1 MATLADKTI
10 KHQIAMR
17 GQYTR
22 IAKQAALHL
31 QALKSQV
38 KVELDEAMTARNWTA
53 VARLRKTFVTID
65 KLIADEYELMSDTL
79 KRELADLFVYE
90 AEFTSKLL
98 GFDFSNSL
106 VTEKLVESIVSN
118 DPFDGKILG
127 EWVDEQKLATQIK
140 IKQTIRLGVLNGL
153 STAKIVDALY
163 AEPANPFL
171 GAKRN
176 AEILVRTAS
185 AHVTS
190 QAALKTFERVG
201 FRSYQLSAV
210 LDSRTTPVCRALDG
224 KIYKVSDKG
233 RKVPPFHPGCRTVM
247 IAVSDEEPPFTDGYE
262 DWLSKQSATEQE
274 AILGPARYRLWKSG
288 QPLESFVDLDTHH
301 VIPLDQ
307 LRSKEVL
314 LNRSV

>member
-1 MATLADKTI
+1 MASLADKTI

-17 GQYTR
+17 GQFTR

-31 QALKSQV
+31 QALKVAV
-38 KVELDEAMTARNWTA
+38 KAELDEAMTARNWSA

-65 KLIADEYELMSDTL
+65 KLIADEYELMSETI
-79 KRELADLFVYE
+79 KRELGDLFAYE
-90 AEFTSKLL
+90 SAFTSKLL
-98 GFDFSNSL
+98 GFDFSNDM

-127 EWVDEQKLATQIK
+127 EWLDEQKLATQIK
-140 IKQTIRLGVLNGL
+140 VKQTIRLGVLNGL
-153 STAKIVDALY
+153 SSSKIVDALY
-163 AEPANPFL
+163 AEPGNPFL

-176 AEILVRTAS
+176 AEIMVRTAS

-190 QAALKTFERVG
+190 QASLKTFERVG
-201 FRSYQLSAV
+201 FGQYQLSAV

-224 KIYKVSDKG
+224 KIYNVSDKG

-247 IAVSDEEPPFTDGYE
+247 IAVTEDDPAFTDGYE
-262 DWLSKQSATEQE
+262 DWLSKQSAAEQE

-288 QPLESFVDLDTHH
+288 QALESFVDLDTHH

-307 LRSKEVL
+307 LKLKE
-314 LNRSV
+314 SFS

>member
-1 MATLADKTI
+1 MASLSNKTI

-31 QALKSQV
+31 QTLKMSV
-38 KVELDEAMTARNWTA
+38 KAELDEAMTARNWNA

-65 KLIADEYELMSDTL
+65 KLIADEYALMSETL
-79 KRELADLFVYE
+79 KTELSDLFIYE
-90 AEFTSKLL
+90 SEFTSKLL
-98 GFDFSNSL
+98 GFDFTNSM

-127 EWVDEQKLATQIK
+127 EWLDEQKLATQIK
-140 IKQTIRLGVLNGL
+140 VKQTIRLGVLNGL
-153 STAKIVDALY
+153 STSQIAGALY
-163 AEPANPFL
+163 ADPGNPFG
-171 GAKRN
+171 GARRN
-176 AEILVRTAS
+176 AEVMVRTAS

-190 QAALKTFERVG
+190 QASLKTFERVG
-201 FRSYQLSAV
+201 FGSYQLSAV

-224 KIYKVSDKG
+224 KIYKTTDKG

-247 IAVSDEEPPFTDGYE
+247 IAVSEDEPAFVDGYE
-262 DWLSKQSATEQE
+262 DWLSKQSADEQE

-288 QPLESFVDLDTHH
+288 QPLESFVDLDAHH

-307 LRSKEVL
+307 LRSKEVF
-314 LNRSV
+314 LNQV

>member
-1 MATLADKTI
+1 MASLADKTI

-31 QALKSQV
+31 QALKVAV
-38 KVELDEAMTARNWTA
+38 KAELDEAMTARNWSA

-65 KLIADEYELMSDTL
+65 KLIADEYELMSETL
-79 KRELADLFVYE
+79 RKELGDLFAYE
-90 AEFTSKLL
+90 TEFTSKLL
-98 GFDFSNSL
+98 GFDFTSSL
-106 VTEKLVESIVSN
+106 VTEKLVDSIVSN

-127 EWVDEQKLATQIK
+127 EWLDEQKLATQIK
-140 IKQTIRLGVLNGL
+140 VKQTIRLGVLNGL

-163 AEPANPFL
+163 AEPGNPFT
-171 GAKRN
+171 GARRN
-176 AEILVRTAS
+176 AEVMVRTAS

-190 QAALKTFERVG
+190 QASLKTFERVG
-201 FRSYQLSAV
+201 FGSYQLSAV

-224 KIYKVSDKG
+224 KIYKTTDKG

-247 IAVSDEEPPFTDGYE
+247 IAVSDDEPAFTDGYE
-262 DWLSKQSATEQE
+262 DWLGRQDAAEQE
-274 AILGPARYRLWKSG
+274 AILGPARFRLWKSG

-314 LNRSV
+314 LNR

>member
-1 MATLADKTI
+1 MASLANKTI
-10 KHQIAMR
+10 KHQVSMR
-17 GQYTR
+17 GQFTR

-31 QALKSQV
+31 QSLKVSV
-38 KVELDEAMTARNWTA
+38 KAELDEAMTVRNWTA

-65 KLIADEYELMSDTL
+65 KLIADEYELMSETL
-79 KRELADLFVYE
+79 KAELGDLFVYE
-90 AEFTSKLL
+90 SEFTSRLL
-98 GFDFSNSL
+98 GFDFSSNM
-106 VTEKLVESIVSN
+106 VTEKLVESIVSS

-127 EWVDEQKLATQIK
+127 EWLDEQKLATQIK
-140 IKQTIRLGVLNGL
+140 VKQTIRLGVLNGL
-153 STAKIVDALY
+153 TTSKIVDALY
-163 AEPANPFL
+163 AEPGNPFL

-176 AEILVRTAS
+176 AEIMVRTAS

-190 QAALKTFERVG
+190 QASLKTFERVG
-201 FRSYQLSAV
+201 FGQYQLSAV

-224 KIYKVSDKG
+224 KIYNVSDKG

-247 IAVSDEEPPFTDGYE
+247 IAVTEDDPALTDGYE
-262 DWLSKQSATEQE
+262 DWLSKQSAAEQE

-307 LRSKEVL
+307 LKLKE
-314 LNRSV
+314 SFS

>member
-1 MATLADKTI
+1 MASLANKTI
-10 KHQIAMR
+10 KHQVAMR
-17 GQYTR
+17 GQFTR

-31 QALKSQV
+31 QALKTSV
-38 KVELDEAMTARNWTA
+38 KAELDEAMTARNWNA

-65 KLIADEYELMSDTL
+65 KLITDEYELMSETL
-79 KRELADLFVYE
+79 KRELGDLFVYE
-90 AEFTSKLL
+90 SEFTSKLL

-106 VTEKLVESIVSN
+106 VTEKLVESIVSS

-127 EWVDEQKLATQIK
+127 EWLDEQRLATQIK
-140 IKQTIRLGVLNGL
+140 VKQTIRLGVLNGL
-153 STAKIVDALY
+153 STSKITGALY
-163 AEPANPFL
+163 ADPGNPFL

-176 AEILVRTAS
+176 AEVMVRTAS

-190 QAALKTFERVG
+190 QASLKTFERVG
-201 FRSYQLSAV
+201 FGSYQLSAV

-224 KIYKVSDKG
+224 KIYRVSDKG

-247 IAVSDEEPPFTDGYE
+247 IAVSDDEPPFTDGYE
-262 DWLSKQSATEQE
+262 DWLGKQSAGEQE

-307 LRSKEVL
+307 LRSKEVF
-314 LNRSV
+314 LNQE

>member
-1 MATLADKTI
+1 MASLADKTI

-17 GQYTR
+17 GQFTR

-31 QALKSQV
+31 QALKIQV
-38 KVELDEAMTARNWTA
+38 KAELDEAMTARNWTA
-53 VARLRKTFVTID
+53 VARLRRTFVTID
-65 KLIADEYELMSDTL
+65 KLIADEYELMSETL
-79 KRELADLFVYE
+79 RRELGDLFVYE
-90 AEFTSKLL
+90 SEFTSKLL

-106 VTEKLVESIVSN
+106 VTEKLVESIVSQ

-127 EWVDEQKLATQIK
+127 EWLDEQKLATQIK
-140 IKQTIRLGVLNGL
+140 VKQTIRLGVLNGL
-153 STAKIVDALY
+153 STGKIVDALY
-163 AEPANPFL
+163 VEPGNPFL

-176 AEILVRTAS
+176 AEVMVRTAS

-190 QAALKTFERVG
+190 QASLKTFERVG
-201 FRSYQLSAV
+201 FGSYQLSAV

-224 KIYKVSDKG
+224 KVYKLTDKG

-247 IAVSDEEPPFTDGYE
+247 IAVSDDEPAFQDGYE
-262 DWLSKQSATEQE
+262 DWLSKQSAAEQE

-314 LNRSV
+314 LNR

>member
-1 MATLADKTI
+1 MASLADKTI

-31 QALKSQV
+31 QALKVAV
-38 KVELDEAMTARNWTA
+38 KAELDEAMTARNWNA
-53 VARLRKTFVTID
+53 MARLRKTFVTID
-65 KLIADEYELMSDTL
+65 KLIDDEYSMMSSTL
-79 KRELADLFVYE
+79 KAELGDLFVYE
-90 AEFTSKLL
+90 SEFTSKLL
-98 GFDFSNSL
+98 GFDFSSNL
-106 VTEKLVESIVSN
+106 VTEKLVESIVSS

-127 EWVDEQKLATQIK
+127 EWLDEQKLATQIK
-140 IKQTIRLGVLNGL
+140 VKQTIRLGVLNGL
-153 STAKIVDALY
+153 STSKIVDALY
-163 AEPANPFL
+163 AEPGNPFV
-171 GAKRN
+171 GARRN
-176 AEILVRTAS
+176 AEVMVRTAS

-190 QAALKTFERVG
+190 QASLKTFERVG
-201 FRSYQLSAV
+201 FGSYQLSAV

-224 KIYKVSDKG
+224 KIYKTSDKG

-247 IAVSDEEPPFTDGYE
+247 IAVTEDDPAFTDGYE
-262 DWLSKQSATEQE
+262 DWLSTQSAGEQE

-307 LRSKEVL
+307 LRSKEVS
-314 LNRSV
+314 LNQE

>member
-1 MATLADKTI
+1 MASLSNKTI

-31 QALKSQV
+31 QTLKMSV
-38 KVELDEAMTARNWTA
+38 KAELDEAMTARNWNA

-65 KLIADEYELMSDTL
+65 KLIADEYALMSETL
-79 KRELADLFVYE
+79 KTELSDLFIYE
-90 AEFTSKLL
+90 SEFTSKLL
-98 GFDFSNSL
+98 GFDFTNSM

-127 EWVDEQKLATQIK
+127 EWLDEQKLATQIK
-140 IKQTIRLGVLNGL
+140 VKQTIRLGVLNGL
-153 STAKIVDALY
+153 STSQIAGALY
-163 AEPANPFL
+163 ADPGNPFG
-171 GAKRN
+171 GARRN
-176 AEILVRTAS
+176 AEVMVRTAS

-190 QAALKTFERVG
+190 QASLKTFERVG
-201 FRSYQLSAV
+201 FGSYQLSAV

-224 KIYKVSDKG
+224 KIYKTLDRG

-247 IAVSDEEPPFTDGYE
+247 IAVSDDEPPFTDGYE
-262 DWLSKQSATEQE
+262 DWLGKQSAGEQE
-274 AILGPARYRLWKSG
+274 SILGSARYRLWKSG

-307 LRSKEVL
+307 LRSKEAF
-314 LNRSV
+314 LNQE

>member
-1 MATLADKTI
+1 MTGLANKTI

-17 GQYTR
+17 GQFTR

-31 QALKSQV
+31 QALKVSV
-38 KVELDEAMTARNWTA
+38 KTELDEAMTARNWNA
-53 VARLRKTFVTID
+53 VARLRRTFVTID
-65 KLIADEYELMSDTL
+65 KLIDDEYSMMSSTL
-79 KRELADLFVYE
+79 KAELGNLFIYE
-90 AEFTSKLL
+90 SEFTSKLL
-98 GFDFSNSL
+98 GFDFTSSMI
-106 VTEKLVESIVSN
+106 TEKLVESIVSN

-127 EWVDEQKLATQIK
+127 EWLDEQRLATQIK
-140 IKQTIRLGVLNGL
+140 VKQTIRLGVLNGL
-153 STAKIVDALY
+153 SNSKIVDALY
-163 AEPANPFL
+163 AEPGSPFQ

-176 AEILVRTAS
+176 AEIMVRTAS

-190 QAALKTFERVG
+190 QASLKTFERVG
-201 FRSYQLSAV
+201 FGSYQLSAV

-224 KIYKVSDKG
+224 KIYKTSDKG

-247 IAVSDEEPPFTDGYE
+247 IAVSDDEPAFADGYE
-262 DWLSKQSATEQE
+262 DWLGKQSAGEQE

-307 LRSKEVL
+307 LRSKEVF
-314 LNRSV
+314 LNQE

>member
-1 MATLADKTI
+1 MTSLANKTI

-17 GQYTR
+17 GQFTR

-31 QALKSQV
+31 QTLKVAV
-38 KVELDEAMTARNWTA
+38 KAELDEAMTTRNWTA

-65 KLIADEYELMSDTL
+65 KLINDEYELMSDTL
-79 KRELADLFVYE
+79 KRELGDLFVYE
-90 AEFTSKLL
+90 SEFTSKLL
-98 GFDFSNSL
+98 GFNFTSSM
-106 VTEKLVESIVSN
+106 VTEKLVESIVSS

-127 EWVDEQKLATQIK
+127 EWLDEQRLATQIK
-140 IKQTIRLGVLNGL
+140 VKQTIRLGVLNGL
-153 STAKIVDALY
+153 STSKIVDALY
-163 AEPANPFL
+163 AEPGNPFL

-176 AEILVRTAS
+176 AEVMIRTAS

-190 QAALKTFERVG
+190 QASLKTFERVG
-201 FRSYQLSAV
+201 FGSYQLSAV

-224 KIYKVSDKG
+224 KIYKTLDGG

-247 IAVSDEEPPFTDGYE
+247 IAVSEDEPAFVDGYE
-262 DWLSKQSATEQE
+262 DWLSKQSADEQE

-301 VIPLDQ
+301 VISLDE
-307 LRSKEVL
+307 LRSKEVF
-314 LNRSV
+314 LNQA

>member
-1 MATLADKTI
+1 MASLADKTI

-17 GQYTR
+17 GQFTR

-31 QALKSQV
+31 QALKIQV
-38 KVELDEAMTARNWTA
+38 KAELDEAMTARNWTA
-53 VARLRKTFVTID
+53 VARLRRTFVTID
-65 KLIADEYELMSDTL
+65 KLIADEYELMSETL
-79 KRELADLFVYE
+79 RRELGDLFVYE
-90 AEFTSKLL
+90 SEFTSKLL
-98 GFDFSNSL
+98 GFDFSSSL

-127 EWVDEQKLATQIK
+127 EWLDEQKLATQIK
-140 IKQTIRLGVLNGL
+140 VKQTIRLGVLNGL
-153 STAKIVDALY
+153 STGKIVDALY
-163 AEPANPFL
+163 VEPGNPFV
-171 GAKRN
+171 GARRN
-176 AEILVRTAS
+176 AEIMVRTAS

-190 QAALKTFERVG
+190 QASLKTFERVG
-201 FRSYQLSAV
+201 FGAYQLSAV

-224 KIYKVSDKG
+224 KVYKVTDKG

-247 IAVSDEEPPFTDGYE
+247 IAVSDDEPAFQDGYE
-262 DWLSKQSATEQE
+262 DWLSKQSAAEQE

-314 LNRSV
+314 LNR